1 MVRRYVVILA
11 GGKGERFWPQSRRRR
26 PKQFL
31 PIVGDRPMLRQTLER
46 VLPVLPAAHVL
57 VLTNAEQA
65 AAVRRICPELPRG
78 NVVAEPVGRDS
89 GPAVGLAALLVAARD
104 PAAVFASLHSD
115 AAIHDVRA
123 FQRDLRAA
131 FAAAA
136 AAPVIVL
143 IGVPP
148 TEPSTAYGY
157 IQRAEP
163 WRTVKGRVI
172 FRSRR
177 FVEKPSLE
185 VAQGYLASGDYYW
198 NPGIFVWRASVVL
211 DAFARHAPAVAAG
224 LAKIGAALAA
234 RQPLT
239 RALRKTYPGLPK
251 VAVDYAILE
260 KADNVVVFPATFDW
274 DDVGSWTAISR
285 HSAKDA
291 AGNVI
296 LGRAIVEE
304 GHHNIVI
311 TDDRHF
317 TAVLGAD
324 HLIIVHT
331 PDATLVCTREKA
343 GHLKTLL
350 TRLQADPH
358 GRKLL

>member
-1 MVRRYVVILA
+1 M
-11 GGKGERFWPQSRRRR
+11 KS
-26 PKQFL
+26 
-31 PIVGDRPMLRQTLER
+31 GDWSLLFHRCVLEQLER
-46 VLPVLPAAHVL
+46 LKAASDKAIANSPQ
-57 VLTNAEQA
+57 NALENA
-65 AAVRRICPELPRG
+65 
-78 NVVAEPVGRDS
+78 NVKLYA
-89 GPAVGLAALLVAARD
+89 
-104 PAAVFASLHSD
+104 
-115 AAIHDVRA
+115 
-123 FQRDLRAA
+123 
-131 FAAAA
+131 
-136 AAPVIVL
+136 
-143 IGVPP
+143 
-148 TEPSTAYGY
+148 
-157 IQRAEP
+157 
-163 WRTVKGRVI
+163 
-172 FRSRR
+172 
-177 FVEKPSLE
+177 
-185 VAQGYLASGDYYW
+185 
-198 NPGIFVWRASVVL
+198 
-211 DAFARHAPAVAAG
+211 AFARHAPAVAAG

-234 RQPLT
+234 RQPLA

-260 KADNVVVFPATFDW
+260 KADNVVVLPATFDL

-343 GHLKTLL
+343 GHLKSLL
-350 TRLQADPH
+350 NRLQADPH